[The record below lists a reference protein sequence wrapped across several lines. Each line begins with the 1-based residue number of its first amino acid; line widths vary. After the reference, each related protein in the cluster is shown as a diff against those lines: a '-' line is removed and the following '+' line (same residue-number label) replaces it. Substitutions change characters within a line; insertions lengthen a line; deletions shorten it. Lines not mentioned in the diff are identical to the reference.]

1 MDVQDKDGRTVIH
14 KAVIADDLIVVEKLM
29 IKKANLDIKDNHGRT
44 ALHHTQWK
52 GNYEIARWLILAGA
66 NTNEPDNSGFNILNY
81 ASILGHTRLVITLI
95 SSGVLMYNNNP
106 KNKKVAEFFKSKEKI
121 LDKLVAAE
129 DISDSKMKNA
139 LIEVVTNFKKEINE
153 ALQK

>member
-1 MDVQDKDGRTVIH
+1 
-14 KAVIADDLIVVEKLM
+14 
-29 IKKANLDIKDNHGRT
+29 
-44 ALHHTQWK
+44 HHTQWK

-66 NTNEPDNSGFNILNY
+66 NMNEPDNSGFNILNY

-153 ALQK
+153 ALLKK